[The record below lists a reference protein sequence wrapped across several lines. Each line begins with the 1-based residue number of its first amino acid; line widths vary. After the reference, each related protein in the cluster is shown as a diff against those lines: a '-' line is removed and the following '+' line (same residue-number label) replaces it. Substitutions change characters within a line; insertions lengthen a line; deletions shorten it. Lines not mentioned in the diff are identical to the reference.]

1 MKQLTFLLR
10 LLCLVALMAS
20 SQLGVRSEGLGVSHP
35 DGNNSSLLTPNSSLK
50 DSLLSEVL
58 VTDKR
63 RLNPV
68 IPEQSLSG
76 KELEKMNVHSVAD
89 ALRYFSGVQ
98 LKDYGGVGGIKTV
111 NVRSM
116 GSNHVGVFYDGI
128 QLSNTQNGQVDLG
141 MYSLDNMQSVS
152 LFNGQKS
159 QIFQSAKDFN
169 SASSIYLR
177 SRTPFFDEGETFH
190 LKATLKAGS
199 FDVVNP
205 SILYE
210 QKISDRVSA
219 SVNAEWMKSSGEY
232 EFRYMQRR
240 IDSEVA
246 FDTTAT
252 RKNGDI
258 EALRLEGGLSGRLN
272 GGNWTMKAYHYRSER
287 GVPGAIVSNVWSRGE
302 RIWDNNT
309 FVQGSL
315 RKTFGKRYQTQL
327 LAKYAYYDTR
337 YANHDGTAMQMD
349 NNYYQHEA
357 YVSSAHLY
365 SLTEWWD
372 VSAAYD
378 MQWNKMNAD
387 LYRFAFPTRWQHY
400 LSAATSASL
409 GRLTL
414 QGSMVMNIVDD
425 NVETGKSPATETVY
439 TPAFIASWQPLAECD
454 LSLRAFAKR
463 SFRMPT
469 FNDLYYGN
477 VGNTKLN
484 PEHTTQYNIG
494 VAYNSP
500 QRKGLVS
507 SWSVQADVYRNNVDD
522 KIIAYPKG
530 TQFRWT
536 MLNLGRVEITGVD
549 MSGNVTLCP
558 MRDFSVTA
566 KVQYTYQNAID
577 VTDPRDSYHKD
588 QIPYIPHHSGSA
600 VVQMQWRSWNL
611 NYSYIYTGE
620 RYNQQENITSNR
632 MQPWYTSDISLVK
645 SFTWR
650 NFRAKAM
657 MEVNNLF
664 DQDYEVI
671 LNYPMPKRNYRLT
684 LSIEI

>member
-1 MKQLTFLLR
+1 MKQLIYSLR
-10 LLCLVALMAS
+10 LLCLVAMTALPLRAF
-20 SQLGVRSEGLGVSHP
+20 SEE
-35 DGNNSSLLTPNSSLK
+35 LK
-50 DSLLSEVL
+50 DSLLESLQEVL

-63 RLNPV
+63 KLNTV

-76 KELEKMNVHSVAD
+76 KELENMNVHSVAD

-128 QLSNTQNGQVDLG
+128 QLSNAQNGQVDLG

-152 LFNGQKS
+152 LYNGQKS

-177 SRTPFFDEGETFH
+177 TRTPFFDEGENFH

-199 FDVVNP
+199 FDVINP

-232 EFRYMQRR
+232 KFRYKQMQANG
-240 IDSEVA
+240 EVA

-258 EALRLEGGLSGRLN
+258 EALRLEGGLFGQLN
-272 GGNWTMKAYHYRSER
+272 GGNWMMKAYHYRSER

-315 RKTFGKRYQTQL
+315 RKTFGNRYQTQL

-337 YANHDGTAMQMD
+337 YVSRSTTTMQMD
-349 NNYYQHEA
+349 NNYYQHEV
-357 YVSSAHLY
+357 YVSSSHLFN
-365 SLTEWWD
+365 LTNWWD

-378 MQWNKMNAD
+378 LQWNKMEAD
-387 LYRFAFPTRWQHY
+387 QYRFAYPTRRQHF
-400 LSAATSASL
+400 LSAATAISL
-409 GRLTL
+409 GQANL
-414 QGSMVMNIVDD
+414 QGSIVMNIVDD
-425 NVETGKSPATETVY
+425 EVEVGKAPSTETVY
-439 TPAFIASWQPLAECD
+439 TPAVIASWQPFADTD
-454 LSLRAFAKR
+454 LSIRAFAKR

-469 FNDLYYGN
+469 FNDLYYANIGSAML
-477 VGNTKLN
+477 K
-484 PEHTTQYNIG
+484 PEHTTQYNLG

-500 QRKGLVS
+500 QHKGFLS
-507 SWSVQADVYRNNVDD
+507 SWSLQADIYCNDVDD

-536 MLNLGRVEITGVD
+536 MLNLGKVKITGVD
-549 MSGNVTLCP
+549 VSGNVTLCP
-558 MRDFSVTA
+558 MRDFRLTA
-566 KVQYTYQNAID
+566 RLQYTYQNAID
-577 VTDPRDSYHKD
+577 VTDPRYSYYKD

-600 VVQMQWRSWNL
+600 VVQMQWKSWNL
-611 NYSYIYTGE
+611 NYSFIYTGE
-620 RYNQQENITSNR
+620 RYNQQENISSNY
-632 MQPWYTSDISLVK
+632 MKAWYTSDISLVK
-645 SFTWR
+645 AFSWYR
-650 NFRAKAM
+650 YKAKAM
-657 MEVNNLF
+657 LEVNNLF